1 MRRGSGMCT
10 GKACAAIDTEERRA
24 LHYAGQFKFDHA
36 DLRPPFRPESYADA
50 VVAADAAGF
59 PVIVVDSGSHVWAGD
74 GGVLDWQDE
83 ELTRMAGGDYAK
95 AEGVQKGALD
105 KPTKA
110 PQHRGEK
117 PLPDTAHLIPG

>member
-24 LHYAGQFKFDHA
+24 LHYADEFKFDHVE
-36 DLRPPFRPESYADA
+36 LRPPFRPESYADA
-50 VVAADAAGF
+50 VVAADASGY

-83 ELTRMAGGDYAK
+83 ELTRMAGDDYAK
-95 AEGVQKGALD
+95 RERVKMAAWI
-105 KPTKA
+105 KPK
-110 PQHRGEK
+110 
-117 PLPDTAHLIPG
+117 